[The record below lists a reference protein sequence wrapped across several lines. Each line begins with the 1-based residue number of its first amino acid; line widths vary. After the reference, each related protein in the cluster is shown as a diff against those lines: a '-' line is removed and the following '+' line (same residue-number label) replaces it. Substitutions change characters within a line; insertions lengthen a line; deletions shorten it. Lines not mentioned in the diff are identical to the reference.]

1 MAGNIPWENFDDR
14 AVYERS
20 LEQVLEESTLNF
32 VVEFGKEEA
41 KIAFDLSMEKTK
53 GLLASDLPNERP
65 VRWMYVLALSS
76 HVVKPPLMVSF

>member
-1 MAGNIPWENFDDR
+1 MAGNIPWKNLDDEV
-14 AVYERS
+14 VYEQS
-20 LEQVLEESTLNF
+20 LERVLKESTLNF

-65 VRWMYVLALSS
+65 VRWMCVLALSS
-76 HVVKPPLMVSF
+76 RVVKLL